1 MSDNAVSR
9 VKRVRKPKTQKFYRL
24 GPEYRTGGAPPYEIE
39 NRLKLYW
46 PGLITMTPPRGRRG
60 FPDYPEPPR
69 VLFDRKSHR
78 PPRDLEDCA
87 GYWLISDRAKQLFK
101 TFDPNGFAFFKCET
115 RFTSGES
122 GPDYFLCD
130 VVRELDA
137 LDEQASRRFGIQHD
151 SRGKKYSFKIN
162 ASLVFKEDV
171 VGAAHIFRMAYFE
184 PMVICDH
191 SLRDAWKA
199 AGLKGIWFQE
209 VFHPAFDKIG
219 TITALPRHPNSG
231 RVRLEGGKEALVT
244 SRYWRHLG
252 GR

>member
-1 MSDNAVSR
+1 MS
-9 VKRVRKPKTQKFYRL
+9 
-24 GPEYRTGGAPPYEIE
+24 
-39 NRLKLYW
+39 
-46 PGLITMTPPRGRRG
+46 PRQGRRA

-87 GYWLISDRAKQLFK
+87 GYWLISDRAKQLFE
-101 TFDPNGFAFFKCET
+101 TLNSRGFAFFKCET
-115 RFTSGES
+115 RFTNGES

-137 LDEQASRRFGIQHD
+137 LDEQASRRFEIRHD
-151 SRGKKYSFKIN
+151 SEGRKYSFKMD

-171 VGAAHIFRMAYFE
+171 VGAAHIFHVAYFG
-184 PMVICDH
+184 PVICDQ

-199 AGLKGIWFQE
+199 AGLKGIWFHE
-209 VFHPAFDKIG
+209 VFHPEFDEIG

-231 RVRLEGGKEALVT
+231 TVRLGRRKEALFHGTVLEAFGGSLNVGDT
-244 SRYWRHLG
+244 VRAIGQYDRNYRFFRYIVLSESEARGALAVG
-252 GR
+252 SKRLRC